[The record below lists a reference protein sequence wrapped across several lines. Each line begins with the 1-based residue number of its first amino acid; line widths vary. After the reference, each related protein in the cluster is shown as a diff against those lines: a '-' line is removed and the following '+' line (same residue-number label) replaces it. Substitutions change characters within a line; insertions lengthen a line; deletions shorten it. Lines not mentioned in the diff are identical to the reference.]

1 MSLRL
6 PIAIAHAPPAVAS
19 GAAYDVELHNVLCG
33 EVPLELEFQPIAD
46 LVQGVAAGYQT
57 VVHLP
62 DALGKSTSD
71 CLRRAACLGKRLE
84 LEQEIIRTALSSREL
99 LPPNCFLVVSV
110 SAPFLVSTHWER
122 LLSKVEDLSK
132 IVIEVTQEDPIT
144 NYDLVRSNLCLIR
157 SMGGSIA
164 VSDAG
169 SGYASL
175 HHSLQMKPN
184 FIKLGSALVS
194 DCDSDPTKSVL
205 IEMIGRA
212 ANRMDA
218 WIIADGVQTSGE
230 LRELTNLEVPLAQGS
245 YLADPQPSM
254 DALPAERSAE
264 IVSQTCA
271 MVPSNGLTAHI
282 EICPTATTQF
292 GARHLLTSSTA
303 SIVVVLDPWK
313 RPHHMLERHPLLG
326 LRGIPDLMTVQLH
339 TEPSEI
345 LHRALTR
352 SSATRFDPLA
362 VIDPQGVFQGFVR
375 VDRLTRRLLASNTT
389 STSAAVRQINVT
401 HR

>member
-6 PIAIAHAPPAVAS
+6 PIAIAHAPAAVAS
-19 GAAYDVELHNVLCG
+19 GAAYDVELFNVIRG
-33 EVPLELEFQPIAD
+33 KTQVELEFQLIAD
-46 LVQGVAAGYQT
+46 LAEGVAAGYQT
-57 VVHLP
+57 VVRLP
-62 DALGKSTSD
+62 DMLGRSTSD
-71 CLRRAACLGKRLE
+71 CLRRAACLGHRLE
-84 LEQEIIRTALSSREL
+84 LEERIIRTALSSRDL
-99 LPPNCFLVVSV
+99 LPANCFLVVSV
-110 SAPFLVSTHWER
+110 SVPFLVSNHWER
-122 LLSKVEDLSK
+122 VLSSIQDLSKV
-132 IVIEVTQEDPIT
+132 VIEVTQEDPISD
-144 NYDLVRSNLCLIR
+144 YDLVRSNLCLIR
-157 SMGGSIA
+157 TLGGSIA

-169 SGYASL
+169 AGYASL

-245 YLADPQPSM
+245 YLADVQPSM
-254 DALPAERSAE
+254 DVLSAERCAE

-271 MVPSNGLTAHI
+271 MVPSDGLTAHI
-282 EICPTATTQF
+282 ETCPTATTQF

-303 SIVVVLDPWK
+303 SLVVVLDPWK

-339 TEPSEI
+339 TEPSEV

-352 SSATRFDPLA
+352 SSAARFDPFA
-362 VIDPQGVFQGFVR
+362 VIDPQGVFQGVVR

-389 STSAAVRQINVT
+389 STPAAVRPMNVT